1 MKTEK
6 TIIAILLL
14 AIIFLFS
21 ACQNTPDPDNNS
33 TITDY
38 ALDKEGTL
46 SEYECSA
53 RNLQDKILVIHA
65 EHCGACKVAV
75 PILQKLEE
83 ELDMTFEYYD
93 LDVNSDRQAMGKYN
107 IIPHYTPTVLFGC
120 EVTIGAK
127 SESAY
132 RAEIEDFLSKQTI

>member
-14 AIIFLFS
+14 ATIFLFS
-21 ACQNTPDPDNNS
+21 ACQNTPEPENNS

-38 ALDKEGTL
+38 ILDKESTL
-46 SEYECSA
+46 SESQCTA
-53 RNLQDKILVIHA
+53 RGLQDKILVIHA

-93 LDVNSDRQAMGKYN
+93 LDVNSDRQAMGEYN

-120 EVTIGAK
+120 KVTIGAK

-132 RAEIEDFLSKQTI
+132 RDEIEDFLSKQTI